1 MGPLQTYFYL
11 VLVGGIGIAVWLL
24 LIGVTLRYVVRGLRT
39 GEQPLTFLLIGG
51 AAVVALAF
59 VMLGAIGATLSIA
72 LAGRGGG

>member
-39 GEQPLTFLLIGG
+39 GEQPLTFLLIGA

-59 VMLGAIGATLSIA
+59 VVLGAVGATLSIA
-72 LAGRGGG
+72 LSHGGGG